1 MLVEILLSY
10 DAKFYINQTR
20 KLQNHLSIITPS
32 WIPNSIN
39 IPPIFLTNS
48 TVVKIICTLSTIFL
62 KFPIDL
68 RVWVFPKYI
77 FADTFTLF

>member
-10 DAKFYINQTR
+10 DAQFYINQTR
-20 KLQNHLSIITPS
+20 KLQNHFSIITPS
-32 WIPNSIN
+32 WIPNAIN

-48 TVVKIICTLSTIFL
+48 TIIKIICTLNTIVV

-77 FADTFTLF
+77 FANPFNLF